1 MMKQAF
7 APPESTH
14 TRRKGWFAPLNER
27 IRDWHGRRVWIVG
40 ASSGIGEALARE
52 LAALGARLA
61 LSARREAPLQALL
74 AATNSPGLALPL
86 DVTDPQAVQAA
97 ADRIER
103 EWGGID
109 LVVWLAGTYSPMR
122 AQQFDLARA
131 RELLDANLLGVFN
144 GLAALLP
151 MLRRQRSGGIALV
164 SSVAGYRGLP
174 KSIAYGPGKAAVINL
189 AETLWLDLH
198 GEGIGVWLVNP
209 GFVDTQL
216 TARNEFEMPAL
227 MQPRDAARAMID
239 GFGRGRFEIHF
250 PKRFTLWMQLLRLLP
265 DRFYFA
271 AVRRVTG
278 L

>member
-1 MMKQAF
+1 MKQAF
-7 APPESTH
+7 APPECTR

-27 IRDWHGRRVWIVG
+27 ISDWHGRRVWIVG

-61 LSARREAPLQALL
+61 LSARREAPLRALL
-74 AATNSPGLALPL
+74 AATDSPGLALPV

-97 ADRIER
+97 ADRIEC

-122 AQQFDLARA
+122 AQQFDLVRA
-131 RELLDANLLGVFN
+131 RELLDANLHGVFN

-151 MLRRQRSGGIALV
+151 ILRRQRCGGIALV

-216 TARNEFEMPAL
+216 TARNEFTMPAL

-250 PKRFTLWMQLLRLLP
+250 PKRFTLWMQVLRLLP
-265 DRFYFA
+265 DRLYFA

-278 L
+278 I

>member
-7 APPESTH
+7 APLESTH
-14 TRRKGWFAPLNER
+14 IESRGWLAPLNER
-27 IRDWHGRRVWIVG
+27 IRDWRGRRVWIVG

-61 LSARREAPLQALL
+61 LSARREAPLRALL
-74 AATNSPGLALPL
+74 AATDSTGLALPL

-103 EWGGID
+103 DWGGID
-109 LVVWLAGTYSPMR
+109 LVVWLAGAYSPMR

-131 RELLDANLLGVFN
+131 RELLDANLHGVFN

-216 TARNEFEMPAL
+216 TAKNEFRMPAL
-227 MQPRDAARAMID
+227 MQPGDAARAMID

-265 DRFYFA
+265 DRLYFA